1 MLASSSTLTRG
12 KIDVRGDS
20 EAFRDAVEDGAAQRV
35 GDAAPDEELLVI
47 DGLGCL
53 LGGHDGRGG
62 PGWELNQFSDGDY
75 AARASSACGVERSD
89 RS

>member
-1 MLASSSTLTRG
+1 M
-12 KIDVRGDS
+12 
-20 EAFRDAVEDGAAQRV
+20 DGAAQRV

-62 PGWELNQFSDGDY
+62 PGWELNQFLMEIPRREQ
-75 AARASSACGVERSD
+75 AALVALSAPIVRDSTS
-89 RS
+89 RKL